1 MKKSPKEAKPAKAE
15 TAAAGAA
22 ASAISALDLRRL
34 TSAVAQLDTAA
45 NPADV
50 AGQVVRLVAAQP
62 GMQGARLWRLQ
73 EDQPAVWHQ
82 AGTLPEPQLG
92 FVKDLFAGK
101 GTLRGDAMWARALG
115 SNGEVIGVLEA
126 RTAGKLDQ
134 PTREWLELFARIAG
148 VTLVHTEKRREFEEL
163 SGIVEATKRLNS
175 TLDLAELINII
186 LQLAIKHTAADRGT
200 VFLTDP
206 EREEIWSLLGLGLE
220 QQEIRLPMTKGIA
233 GWVAREGQTVNL
245 RDAYEDL
252 RFEPEV
258 DKRLGYRT
266 RTLLCLPIRNKD
278 NAVIGVLQL
287 LNKRSG
293 VFTAQDEGFLAALS
307 DHVALALE
315 NAQLHRE
322 LLAKQRIERDLEL
335 ARSIQRGLLP
345 ELPPVLEGFDIA
357 VSHRSSQMVGGDY
370 YDFVKITD
378 ETMLTV
384 IADVE
389 GKGVAS
395 GLVMANLQATLR
407 ALVAHLHSLERLVS
421 AVNNMI
427 LADTRA
433 QKFMTFFACML
444 DTRNRALHYINAGH
458 VPPVVLRASGEK
470 IHLSEGGMV
479 MGVFPD
485 VPYDRGFLALES
497 GDIMVGCTDGIT
509 EAMNPANEEYG
520 SERLVAAVERCR
532 SLPAQKI
539 VEAVLE
545 DVEQFSRGG
554 THEDDRVIYI
564 LRVL

>member
-1 MKKSPKEAKPAKAE
+1 MKKTTKGSRPAARHTPE
-15 TAAAGAA
+15 
-22 ASAISALDLRRL
+22 SEPDLRGL
-34 TSAVAQLDTAA
+34 TSAVEQLDTTAE
-45 NPADV
+45 PGEI
-50 AGQVVRLVAAQP
+50 AGRVVRLVASQP
-62 GMQGARLWRLQ
+62 GVAGARLWRMAKGKA
-73 EDQPAVWHQ
+73 DVWHE
-82 AGTLPEPQLG
+82 AGTLPTAEADL
-92 FVKDLFAGK
+92 VKDLMAGGRAPK
-101 GTLRGDAMWARALG
+101 APTVWASALG
-115 SNGEVIGVLEA
+115 SNGQVVGVLEA
-126 RTAGKLDQ
+126 RATGTLSQ
-134 PTREWLELFARIAG
+134 PTREWLDLFGRIAA
-148 VTLVHTEKRREFEEL
+148 VTLVHTEKRQALKDL
-163 SGIVEATKRLNS
+163 SGIVEATKMLNS

-186 LQLAIKHTAADRGT
+186 LQLATKHTEADRGT

-206 EREEIWSLLGLGLE
+206 EREEIWSLVGLGLE
-220 QQEIRLPMTKGIA
+220 AHEIRLPMTKGIA
-233 GWVAREGQTVNL
+233 GWVAKHGEIVNL

-252 RFEPEV
+252 RFEPEF

-266 RTLLCLPIRNKD
+266 RTVLCLPIRNKD
-278 NAVIGVLQL
+278 DVVIGVLQL

-293 VFTAQDEGFLAALS
+293 VFTSGDEGFLGALS

-322 LLAKQRIERDLEL
+322 LIAKQRLERDLEL

-345 ELPPVLEGFDIA
+345 DVPPTMEGFDIA

-378 ETMLTV
+378 DTMLTV

-444 DTRNRALHYINAGH
+444 DTRHRALHYINAGH
-458 VPPVVLRASGEK
+458 VPPAVLRASGEV
-470 IHLSEGGMV
+470 LYLREGGMV

-485 VPYDRGFLALES
+485 VPYDRGFLPLES

-509 EAMNPANEEYG
+509 EAMDTKDDEYG
-520 SERLVAAVERCR
+520 SERLVEAVGRFR
-532 SLPAQKI
+532 HLPAQQI
-539 VEAVLE
+539 VESVLE
-545 DVEQFSRGG
+545 EVERFSRGG
-554 THEDDRVIYI
+554 THEDDRVIY
-564 LRVL
+564 VLKVL